1 MMAMRIT
8 ATGWR
13 QKGEQGMQ
21 IDEQITFRK
30 LEVFL
35 SFIELGNMARVA
47 EALDQST
54 VSVHRALHSL
64 EEGLRCPL
72 FRRDGRK
79 LIPLAAA
86 YVFAEHARRSV
97 AECTVGIQKA
107 REAAG
112 FGAARL
118 RIGTLYSL
126 TVRTIPRLLIGLKT
140 RRSELDVDL
149 TMGSN
154 RDLLHKLED
163 GRLDAIVIA
172 VDEAPLHPEL
182 LMVPMFTDEILFA
195 APLHSPYAA
204 SRMIDLRD
212 LQDESFVSLSD
223 DFATY
228 RDFSR
233 AFELAGFKPR
243 IAMRVGDIFSL
254 MNLVSG
260 GVGYSLLPGRVADFN
275 PQVQLIPIV
284 KPYVVIQ
291 RIALL
296 LPRNRE
302 RDPNLLALMAECRM
316 FKRNSS
322 PG

>member
-1 MMAMRIT
+1 MAAVAMT
-8 ATGWR
+8 AGDR
-13 QKGEQGMQ
+13 SGEAQMQ

-35 SFIELGNMARVA
+35 SFIELGSMVRVA

-54 VSVHRALHSL
+54 VSVHRSLHSL

-86 YVFAEHARRSV
+86 YVFAEHAARAV
-97 AECTVGIQKA
+97 AECTTGIQKA
-107 REAAG
+107 RETAG

-118 RIGTLYSL
+118 RIGALYSL

-149 TMGSN
+149 TLSSN
-154 RDLLHKLED
+154 RDLLHKLEE
-163 GRLDAIVIA
+163 GRLDAIVIV
-172 VDEAPLHPEL
+172 VDEKVGHSGLITI
-182 LMVPMFTDEILFA
+182 PMFSDTMFFA
-195 APLHSPYAA
+195 APVGSPYA
-204 SRMIDLRD
+204 RHELID
-212 LQDESFVSLSD
+212 LQDLKDENFVRLND
-223 DFATY
+223 DFATSH
-228 RDFSR
+228 DFNR

-243 IAMRVGDIFSL
+243 IVMRVGDIFSL
-254 MNLVSG
+254 TNLVSG
-260 GVGYSLLPGRVADFN
+260 GVGYSLLPGRVADFS
-275 PQVQLIPIV
+275 PQVQLIPIA
-284 KPYVVIQ
+284 KPYMVSQ

-316 FKRNSS
+316 FRR
-322 PG
+322 

>member
-1 MMAMRIT
+1 
-8 ATGWR
+8 
-13 QKGEQGMQ
+13 MQ

-35 SFIELGNMARVA
+35 SFIELGSMARVA

-86 YVFAEHARRSV
+86 YVFAEHATRSI
-97 AECTVGIQKA
+97 AECTVGIQRA

-118 RIGTLYSL
+118 RIGALYSL

-149 TMGSN
+149 TLSSN
-154 RDLLHKLED
+154 RDLLHKLDD

-172 VDEAPLHPEL
+172 IDEDAPHPGL
-182 LMVPMFTDEILFA
+182 VTVPLFTDEIFFA
-195 APLHSPYAA
+195 APLNSPYAG
-204 SRMIDLRD
+204 RPMIDLRE
-212 LQDESFVSLSD
+212 LKDEDFVSLSD

-228 RDFSR
+228 RDFSHS
-233 AFELAGFKPR
+233 FELAGFKPR

-254 MNLVSG
+254 TNLVSG
-260 GVGYSLLPGRVADFN
+260 GVGYSLLPGRVADFS
-275 PQVQLIPIV
+275 PQVQLIPIA
-284 KPYVVIQ
+284 KPYTVSQ

-316 FKRNSS
+316 FRRW
-322 PG
+322 